1 MISTRLRGRTAAERL
16 AAKKARQELRK
27 AKAASGGQEAAA
39 KGPHGGALPMLPLVP
54 QFDSFGRPVLS
65 PSAAARDP
73 YAIPK
78 KSDEDQGR
86 VEARVEDGR
95 GPVLSPLL
103 LLLCVSVH

>member
-1 MISTRLRGRTAAERL
+1 MIAARSHGRTAAERL
-16 AAKKARQELRK
+16 AAKKARQEQRK
-27 AKAASGGQEAAA
+27 AKSAGAAGGQ
-39 KGPHGGALPMLPLVP
+39 GPNGQTPMLPLVP

-86 VEARVEDGR
+86 VEARVEGGR
-95 GPVLSPLL
+95 GRVLSPLL

>member
-16 AAKKARQELRK
+16 AAKKARQQQRK
-27 AKAASGGQEAAA
+27 AKASGGQEAA
-39 KGPHGGALPMLPLVP
+39 KGPHGAGGALPMLPLVP

-86 VEARVEDGR
+86 VD
-95 GPVLSPLL
+95 
-103 LLLCVSVH
+103 